1 MALGIEDRLGDLTCD
16 NDARAGQ
23 SVADLEIRNF
33 VMVITYISA
42 KL

>member
-1 MALGIEDRLGDLTCD
+1 VALGIEDRLGDLTYE
-16 NDARAGQ
+16 ARSGQ

-33 VMVITYISA
+33 VMAITYISE